1 MAKNPTDVDY
11 VSKIGTFSFPYLE
24 DKDTQFAESEEA
36 AYYQT
41 RLRLEDAELEEY
53 KKKCDE
59 VFAASGLQ
67 RSKRSHSYPIKIDN
81 KTDEEF
87 LIAKTK
93 HKPKVYDAKK
103 RPVSGKVGGGSQ
115 GRLAGRLH
123 PWMIAGKSGVTFYLF
138 DAQITK
144 LVAKGSGGAGGGMM
158 DALEMDDEEDTGPE
172 LGVIDNG
179 DLDI

>member
-1 MAKNPTDVDY
+1 MAKNPHDVDY

-24 DKDTQFAESEEA
+24 DKDTQFANSDDE
-36 AYYQT
+36 AYYGA
-41 RLRLEDAELEEY
+41 RLRLEDADLEAY
-53 KKKCDE
+53 KAKCDE
-59 VFAASGLQ
+59 VFAASGLA
-67 RSKRSHSYPIKIDN
+67 RSKRSHSYPIKVDRE
-81 KTDEEF
+81 DQEYLF
-87 LIAKTK
+87 AKTK
-93 HKPKVYDAKK
+93 MLPKIYDAKK

-123 PWMIAGKSGVTFYLF
+123 PWVIAGKSGVTFYLF

-144 LVAKGSGGAGGGMM
+144 LVQKGSGGAGGGMM